1 MLSIRDLKVV
11 YPNGYEALKSV
22 SLEVNSGEIVALI
35 GRSGAG
41 KSTILRCINRLQ
53 PATSGQIVL
62 DGVDIAGLGAGE
74 VRRMRSRI
82 GFVWQEYNLVDR
94 LTVMKNV
101 LSGRLGHH
109 SGVASCLHWFDTG
122 QRQIALASLERV
134 NMVHRATQRS
144 DRLSGGEKQRV
155 AIARALAQQPTIIVA
170 DEPVASLDVELSW
183 QIMSDLVRV
192 ARDER
197 VPTLISIHDVE
208 LAKAFCDRIVGLAQG
223 EIVFDGPPAALDRA
237 ALDRVFRF
245 DRPVELV
252 PRDDHDGRNG
262 RYDGLGHA
270 VGGAQDELVIEAR
283 A

>member
-1 MLSIRDLKVV
+1 MLTIKDLRVV

-22 SLEVNSGEIVALI
+22 SMDVQSGEIVALI

-62 DGVDIAGLGAGE
+62 DGVDIAGLSASE

-82 GFVWQEYNLVDR
+82 GFVWQEYNLVER

-101 LSGRLGHH
+101 LSGRLGQT
-109 SGVASCLHWFDTG
+109 SALQSCLHWFDTS
-122 QRQIALASLERV
+122 QREIALQSLERV
-134 NMVHRATQRS
+134 NMLHRATQRA

-192 ARDER
+192 SRDEQ

-223 EIVFDGPPAALDRA
+223 EIVFDGLPSQLDRSALDRI
-237 ALDRVFRF
+237 FRF
-245 DRPVELV
+245 DRPVDLV
-252 PRDDHDGRNG
+252 PREEREA
-262 RYDGLGHA
+262 L
-270 VGGAQDELVIEAR
+270 VAQAR

>member
-1 MLSIRDLKVV
+1 MLTIKDLRVV

-22 SLEVNSGEIVALI
+22 SLDVQSGEIVALI

-53 PATSGQIVL
+53 PATSGQIIL
-62 DGVDIAGLGAGE
+62 DGVDIAGLSAGD

-82 GFVWQEYNLVDR
+82 GFVWQEYNLVER

-101 LSGRLGHH
+101 LSGRLGQY
-109 SGVASCLHWFDTG
+109 SGLQSCFHWFDTS
-122 QRQIALASLERV
+122 QREIALQSLERV
-134 NMVHRATQRS
+134 NMLHRATQRA

-192 ARDER
+192 SRDEQ

-223 EIVFDGPPAALDRA
+223 EIVFDGLPAQLDRA
-237 ALDRVFRF
+237 ALDRIFRF
-245 DRPVELV
+245 DRPVDLV
-252 PRDDHDGRNG
+252 PLDERQA
-262 RYDGLGHA
+262 L
-270 VGGAQDELVIEAR
+270 VAQAR